1 MRRALND
8 AKPSSCWGMGAHD
21 PCTQSRSKAD
31 CSCTTPLGRQVSDDL
46 NTPGQVSRLDQ
57 LAYAAGG
64 AVWSRLAAHCSSQQN
79 SSPRAQQTPPAAQ
92 QTHAAPHHDLV
103 PARGKQ
109 ERCLN
114 DKARPCSR
122 TAVHLPNKQ

>member
-46 NTPGQVSRLDQ
+46 NTPGQVRTRLTSLRMPLVGLFGQD
-57 LAYAAGG
+57 L
-64 AVWSRLAAHCSSQQN
+64 
-79 SSPRAQQTPPAAQ
+79 PP
-92 QTHAAPHHDLV
+92 TV
-103 PARGKQ
+103 P
-109 ERCLN
+109 L
-114 DKARPCSR
+114 SR
-122 TAVHLPNKQ
+122 TAAQEPNKPLLLHSKLTQLPITT